1 MIIYGKS
8 RFIAAPF
15 NSESELEMAVQ
26 ANAQYIFGPDSLYL
40 PKSLIQTPDGFGT
53 IPDGFVV
60 DFASRTWIIVEAELG
75 VHSVWSH
82 IAPQVAKQMIA
93 ASQSTARQMLTE
105 LVINRIKVDADLRKR
120 FEEQKI
126 DPLDVRRVLSE
137 IFGQRPLIG
146 IPIDKVPRDLREWT
160 ETLKS
165 EVRLW
170 LVRKLVEFGNPQN
183 VMYEVPEEYAPVIDT
198 SPNSPKSGNKVY
210 GVSVGDLMDARLVHE
225 GEKLYMSY
233 KPQGGE
239 NKLYEATVL
248 EDGSLEVLGTKFSA
262 PSYAALECLQDAG
275 SNRETVNGWR
285 SWKNTSGKFL
295 YDLRAEFLDDVRRFD
310 IDEQSS
316 PIE

>member
-15 NSESELEMAVQ
+15 DSEAELEGAVQ

-60 DFASRTWIIVEAELG
+60 DLASRSWIIVEAELA

-93 ASQSTARQMLTE
+93 ASQPTARQMLTE
-105 LVINRIKVDADLRKR
+105 LVINRVKVNGDLRKR
-120 FEEQKI
+120 FDEQKI
-126 DPLDVRRVLSE
+126 EQLDVRRVLSE
-137 IFGQRPLIG
+137 IFSQRPVIG
-146 IPIDKVPRDLREWT
+146 IPIDKVGQDLRMWA

-165 EVRLW
+165 EVKLW

-183 VMYEVPEEYAPVIDT
+183 VMYEVPEEYEPVLDT
-198 SPNSPKSGNKVY
+198 SPNSLKPANKVY
-210 GVSVGDLMDARLVHE
+210 GVSVGDLMDANLVRE
-225 GEKLYMSY
+225 GEKLSMSY

-248 EDGSLEVLGTKFSA
+248 DDGSLEVLGTKFAA
-262 PSYAALECLQDAG
+262 PSYAALECLQNAG

-285 SWKNTSGKFL
+285 SWKNTSGKSLFE
-295 YDLRAEFLDDVRRFD
+295 LRAEFLDDVKRFD
-310 IDEQSS
+310 IDEPSS
-316 PIE
+316 LIE